1 MSQRAAVDLEL
12 TIRPS
17 GDSSV
22 ADARLAD
29 PGSQAGAVLATD
41 VPVALDPRALL
52 ARALDPVAYGR
63 TLTAQVFADL
73 RLRDA
78 WRDARRVADGAD
90 LPLRL
95 RLRLTTTDAGIHALR
110 WETLRDPITD
120 VPLATDARLRLV
132 RSLDTDD
139 TRPITLGPKPS
150 LSALFVVANPS
161 DLGRYD
167 MAKIDVEGEVG
178 RVQAAL
184 GGIALTVI
192 GDGDGARSRRATLSA
207 IQDALRAQPTIFCL
221 MCHGKH
227 TGDDT
232 TLWLENNEGT
242 TAHVTGS
249 VLTQMLSQSDRPPLL
264 VILIAC
270 EGGGKSHHDG
280 PLAALGPR
288 LAHTGVGAVL
298 AMQDTLSISAAT
310 RLLPVLFEELARDG
324 RIDRAVALAR
334 AALREGTEWWIPTL
348 WLRMRDG
355 RLWAED
361 SPPTSGAT
369 GGIPIGGNVGTVQVI
384 TVSGGQVGSIIGSQ
398 HHYGTPPIPIPATGR
413 TNTDAIATQRKR
425 LDLYRATLAHYI
437 NQIAITGTANARPE
451 VTAGIREA
459 RAGIARVKAALVTLG
474 EPTKDELDDTE

>member
-29 PGSQAGAVLATD
+29 PGSQGDARLATD
-41 VPVALDPRALL
+41 VLVALDPDALL
-52 ARALDPVAYGR
+52 AHALDPVAYGR
-63 TLTAQVFADL
+63 MLTAQVFADL

-95 RLRLTTTDAGIHALR
+95 RLRLTTTDASIHALR

-132 RSLDTDD
+132 RSLDPDD
-139 TRPITLGPKPS
+139 TRPIRLGPKPS

-161 DLGRYD
+161 DLSRYD
-167 MAKIDVEGEVG
+167 MAKIDVAGEVG
-178 RVQAAL
+178 RVHAAL

-192 GDGDGARSRRATLSA
+192 GDVRRATLSA

-221 MCHGKH
+221 MCHGQH

-232 TLWLENNEGT
+232 NLWLENNEGT

-249 VLTQMLSQSDRPPLL
+249 VLTQILSQSDRPPLL

-270 EGGGKSHHDG
+270 EGGGKSHHAG

-361 SPPTSGAT
+361 SPPTSEAT
-369 GGIPIGGNVGTVQVI
+369 GGIHIGGNVGTVQVI
-384 TVSGGQVGSIIGSQ
+384 TVSGGQVGSISGSQ
-398 HHYGTPPIPIPATGR
+398 HHHGTPPASTPATGR
-413 TNTDAIATQRKR
+413 TNTDVIATQRKR
-425 LDLYRATLAHYI
+425 LEHYRATLAHYI
-437 NQIAITGTANARPE
+437 DQIAITGTANARPE